1 MKKIVFLD
9 RDGTIS
15 KEYSDN
21 EWRNITTPIL
31 LNGTIEGLKT
41 IVEDGYEIIILTNQ
55 NLISDG
61 IITEKQFKNYNDKL
75 IKILSQHGISILKTY
90 YCPHNDK
97 DNCNCKKPKTGMID
111 AALKDYN
118 IDIKNSFYIGD
129 SYSDYNLAKKF
140 NMNFYGIKGKNNN
153 DIFKYDNIYEIIKG
167 VDPNEWE

>member
-31 LNGTIEGLKT
+31 LNGTIEGLIR

-140 NMNFYGIKGKNNN
+140 NMNFYGIKGKNND

-167 VDPNEWE
+167 VDPNG